1 MIKVALTVAAGG
13 AVGSVLRF
21 LTSAWVVAQWPRHY
35 YLATFAVNL
44 IGCLAIGFLSALFL
58 LRTDISL
65 ELRTGLTVGVLGG
78 LTTFSSFSLEVL
90 RLLEAGG
97 GARDGIE
104 QLQVLLHLR
113 LARVVHRAKDAV
125 EQIFLQAD
133 PAESP
138 HLKPES
144 NVV

>member
-1 MIKVALTVAAGG
+1 MIKVALAVAAGG

-90 RLLEAGG
+90 RLLELGQFGVAASYLLCSVIGG
-97 GARDGIE
+97 LGAAWLGMT
-104 QLQVLLHLR
+104 LVR
-113 LARVVHRAKDAV
+113 LWH
-125 EQIFLQAD
+125 
-133 PAESP
+133 P
-138 HLKPES
+138 
-144 NVV
+144 